1 MSTPAELHV
10 TLPEFL
16 AWEQGQDRRHEYVRG
31 EVQLMTG
38 GSARHEALVR
48 RIDRL
53 IGDVYDDAPGP
64 CRVYSHNRKLV
75 MAESVRYPDVMI
87 VCGPQADAQYEDDA
101 DYLVEVLSPS
111 TAKVDLS
118 EKLHEYAALRSIK
131 EYMVLDPDVRQ
142 VMVYER
148 HELGWH
154 VREIKGTVVFG
165 GVTID
170 LDAAYD
176 WVDARTSTSS

>member
-10 TLPEFL
+10 SLPEFL
-16 AWEQGQDRRHEYVRG
+16 AWEQERRHEYVGG
-31 EVQLMTG
+31 EVRLITG

-53 IGDVYDDAPGP
+53 LGDVYDETAGP

-75 MAESVRYPDVMI
+75 MAESVRYPDVMV
-87 VCGPQADAQYEDDA
+87 VCGPQADAQYENDA
-101 DYLVEVLSPS
+101 DFLVEVLSPS

-131 EYMVLDPDVRQ
+131 EYMVLDPDQRRV
-142 VMVYER
+142 VVYAR
-148 HELGWH
+148 HHLGWP
-154 VREIKGTVVFG
+154 VREVKGVVEFA
-165 GVTID
+165 GVSID

-176 WVDARTSTSS
+176 WVDARTAFTS